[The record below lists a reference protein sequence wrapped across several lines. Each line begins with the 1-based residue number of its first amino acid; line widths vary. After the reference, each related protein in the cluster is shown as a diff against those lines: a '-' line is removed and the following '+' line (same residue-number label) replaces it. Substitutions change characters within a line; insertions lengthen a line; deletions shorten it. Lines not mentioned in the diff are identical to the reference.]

1 MQTFLVRNDG
11 GQTNKQMLDREW
23 LFKSKGRM
31 LKILSTMECFF
42 FADNMQSC
50 SLTKNRF
57 YLMHSIQREH
67 QLNISC

>member
-42 FADNMQSC
+42 LLITCN
-50 SLTKNRF
+50 LVR
-57 YLMHSIQREH
+57 QRK
-67 QLNISC
+67 IAST